1 MFIDVVIPSGNEEE
15 FIERAKKLGING
27 LIFLYGKDKK
37 ENVEKVKK
45 LNSKDF
51 QVYSAILVKDK
62 VIKKKHNFV
71 FSKGSRSHFENKNI
85 DVIFGLEEQF
95 KKDNYHYR
103 NSGLNHVLCVLAK
116 EKKIIIAFS
125 FNSVLNAKDKGL
137 ILGRMMQNVFLCRKY
152 KVKTM
157 IASFV
162 RKPFELRYWRDL
174 VSFGVVLGM
183 NPKEAKKALL
193 NRKV

>member
-1 MFIDVVIPSGNEEE
+1 MFIDVAIPSGNEEE
-15 FIERAKKLGING
+15 FIERAKKLGTNG
-27 LIFLYGKDKK
+27 IIFLYEKDKK

-62 VIKKKHNFV
+62 VSKKKYDFI
-71 FSKGSRSHFENKNI
+71 FSKGSRAHFENKNI

-137 ILGRMMQNVFLCRKY
+137 ILGRMMQNVKLCKKY

-157 IASFV
+157 IASFA
-162 RKPFELRYWRDL
+162 RKPSESRFWKDL
-174 VSFGVVLGM
+174 ISFGVVLGI
-183 NPKEAKKALL
+183 NPKEAKEAVL